1 MTSSALAEAPAV
13 PGWVPPRYATE
24 RNLALRTV
32 GGGVA
37 KVARLL
43 GTPLMPW
50 QRYTADVLGE
60 VDQRGRLVYPFGVV
74 SVQRQAGKTQLDLAQ
89 SVHRCLWIPNAR
101 VWHTAQT
108 GQDASEKWW
117 ELVEAVLASP
127 LKELVKGK
135 PRKAQGSQA
144 LEFVNGSKLR
154 PHPPTRDAL
163 HGKQSDLNNVDEGW
177 SFDEARG
184 AELLQAI
191 LPTQSTRD
199 VDPWVGGQTIVWST
213 MGDAGSTWFH
223 ALVEAAE
230 NGVSVVEGVPAPAG
244 FIWGIPDDVDPDDIE
259 AVARYHPAV
268 GHTQT
273 VDTLRRARATPKM
286 TREDFARAYGNRRT
300 GAKVRLIPEEAWAAG
315 RTFCDLPEG
324 RPAYGVGVWEP
335 RDGGNVMGALVAA
348 VAGPDGV
355 PVVEV
360 LEHRP
365 GRAWLKDRV
374 LGLQERAAVA
384 VDRKGPAG
392 PVVDQLELA
401 GVELLPLTGL
411 DKAAACQDFWDSF
424 CDEQALQ
431 HGPRVRHRAEHP
443 EPADPDE
450 QLVPSRL
457 DAAVDV
463 AGRRFIGDGA
473 WVWSA
478 KNSQGDVAVLEAA
491 TLAVRAL
498 AHAPTP
504 LVVGRTMFG

>member
-1 MTSSALAEAPAV
+1 
-13 PGWVPPRYATE
+13 
-24 RNLALRTV
+24 
-32 GGGVA
+32 
-37 KVARLL
+37 
-43 GTPLMPW
+43 MPW
-50 QRYTADVLGE
+50 QRYVADVLGE
-60 VDQRGRLVYPFGVV
+60 VDARGHLVHPFGIV

-108 GQDASEKWW
+108 GQDAAEKWW
-117 ELVEAVLASP
+117 GLVEAILKSP
-127 LKELVKGK
+127 LAQLVEGK
-135 PRKAQGSQA
+135 PRKSAGSQA

-177 SFDEARG
+177 SFDEPRG

-191 LPTQSTRD
+191 IPTQATRD
-199 VDPWVGGQTIVWST
+199 QDPWVGAQTVVWST
-213 MGDAGSTWFH
+213 MGDAASSWFH
-223 ALVEAAE
+223 GLVDAAAE
-230 NGVSVVEGVPAPAG
+230 GRAVVEGVPPPAG
-244 FIWGIPDDVDPDDIE
+244 FVWGIPDDVDPDDIE

-286 TREDFARAYGNRRT
+286 TRDDFARAYGNRRT
-300 GAKVRLIPEEAWAAG
+300 GGRTRIIPEAAWEAA
-315 RTFCDLPEG
+315 RVLEDLPAG

-335 RDGGNVMGALVAA
+335 RDGGNVTGALVAA

-360 LEHRP
+360 LEERP
-365 GRAWLKDRV
+365 GRAWLAPRILELRDR
-374 LGLQERAAVA
+374 GQAVA

-392 PVVDQLELA
+392 PVADQLELA

-411 DKAAACQDFWDSF
+411 DKAAACQDLWDRL
-424 CDEQALQ
+424 CDEGALTD
-431 HGPRVRHRAEHP
+431 GPRVLHRDHP
-443 EPADPDE
+443 A
-450 QLVPSRL
+450 L

-463 AGRRFIGDGA
+463 AGRRFIGEGA

-478 KNSQGDVAVLEAA
+478 KESTGNVATLEGA

-498 AHAPTP
+498 AHAPAEFV
-504 LVVGRTMFG
+504 LERTVWA